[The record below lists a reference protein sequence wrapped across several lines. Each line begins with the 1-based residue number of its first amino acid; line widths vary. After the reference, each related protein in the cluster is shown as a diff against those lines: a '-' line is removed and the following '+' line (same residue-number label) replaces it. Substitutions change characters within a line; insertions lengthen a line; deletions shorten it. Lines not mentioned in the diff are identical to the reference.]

1 MKKLISLL
9 LALIMVL
16 SLAACGGDS
25 KTPDNG
31 SKTPAGN
38 DSSGGTA
45 DGGKLEHMD
54 ISVGYWDVETAL
66 CGDDIQKFI
75 EEKFNVTF
83 EPMNVTWDDYYEK
96 EQTWAAT
103 DSLPDVFCA
112 DFRASATFGKWAR
125 EGVIRSIPE
134 DLSAYPNL
142 SAYLD
147 SPAAE
152 GCKIDGDLYCIFR
165 KTYQEQAE
173 TVKDR
178 IILYRWDLAQK
189 AGVTKEPETWDEFR
203 DMIRKIM
210 SADPEGKSIGG
221 MTAPAMNYLVFPFCC
236 YSMPGAVLE
245 GIVFNWVDNGS
256 GTYVPAYFGGKNLGD
271 DALPTF
277 QLLRDMYTEGTIDP
291 DMAMAT
297 LAESNAKFLGG
308 RAAALCTT
316 DNQVK
321 QHIND
326 WPGTYGH
333 DMNEDVKYLSL
344 MPSVDGNTYYWA
356 IDYAWS
362 ETMFSA
368 NVDDAKME
376 RLLMIYDYLV
386 SGEGAL
392 KGRFG
397 NEGESYQIVDGK
409 LEFIDN
415 KAAVEVYP
423 SCELFGNLVSW
434 CPELPN
440 GYVQPYVYPDWY
452 EDWKTELTD
461 LGRACEDVM
470 PTFDRAYTQAF
481 MNLNSDFRIKMGE
494 DMLNIMVGDRPVEEM
509 WNEILDNY
517 KTDGLEDVIKAVNES
532 AK

>member
-16 SLAACGGDS
+16 SLAACGDS
-25 KTPDNG
+25 KTPDSG

-189 AGVTKEPETWDEFR
+189 AGVTKEPETWDELR
-203 DMIRKIM
+203 GRRSRGQEHRRHDRPRYEL
-210 SADPEGKSIGG
+210 SGLPLLLLQYARR
-221 MTAPAMNYLVFPFCC
+221 
-236 YSMPGAVLE
+236 GAGRHRL
-245 GIVFNWVDNGS
+245 
-256 GTYVPAYFGGKNLGD
+256 
-271 DALPTF
+271 
-277 QLLRDMYTEGTIDP
+277 Q
-291 DMAMAT
+291 
-297 LAESNAKFLGG
+297 LGG
-308 RAAALCTT
+308 
-316 DNQVK
+316 
-321 QHIND
+321 
-326 WPGTYGH
+326 
-333 DMNEDVKYLSL
+333 
-344 MPSVDGNTYYWA
+344 
-356 IDYAWS
+356 
-362 ETMFSA
+362 
-368 NVDDAKME
+368 
-376 RLLMIYDYLV
+376 
-386 SGEGAL
+386 
-392 KGRFG
+392 
-397 NEGESYQIVDGK
+397 
-409 LEFIDN
+409 
-415 KAAVEVYP
+415 
-423 SCELFGNLVSW
+423 
-434 CPELPN
+434 
-440 GYVQPYVYPDWY
+440 
-452 EDWKTELTD
+452 
-461 LGRACEDVM
+461 
-470 PTFDRAYTQAF
+470 
-481 MNLNSDFRIKMGE
+481 
-494 DMLNIMVGDRPVEEM
+494 
-509 WNEILDNY
+509 
-517 KTDGLEDVIKAVNES
+517 
-532 AK
+532 